1 MGQSGSPPDA
11 GQSGAVMTCHHFEN
25 ENEDEYEAG
34 GSGGIVGSNWRWKL
48 APRFG
53 KNHLHYTNQ
62 STKLS
67 A

>member
-1 MGQSGSPPDA
+1 
-11 GQSGAVMTCHHFEN
+11 MTCHHFEN

-53 KNHLHYTNQ
+53 KNRLRYTNQ
-62 STKLS
+62 STKLG